1 MRLDQC
7 FPLRAFTRAYPVAGT
22 AIGPRRSLPW
32 PGSWILCCVL
42 TLAAIPQARADGRWD
57 QGLFVGNGAPGLF
70 SACLAPG
77 APSSYGFREVVDLAW
92 NGQDWIE
99 SKDHVT
105 TGTWHVRTGV
115 RGAAPSVWRTATSRS
130 VATPI
135 ELRKLYLA
143 KQPVLDCGHWLPGP
157 RDDFLREAS
166 ATPPLIAT
174 SVAAG
179 VQLSCAI
186 LDDGTPRCWGDVGSG
201 SVGADTGGAVA
212 SILVPNARQ
221 IALTGRAC
229 ALRTDGSVAC
239 WGGRAGGGDAAHPAT
254 VDAPAKA
261 TTIPLG
267 SQLCAILA
275 DDSVACSNK
284 QPVPPARL
292 VPVPGIK
299 DAISISAGSNGR
311 SCAVTRLGEVNCW
324 GRLAP
329 PPVLNEDE
337 DSIQLAVTHI
347 AGIDHAIAVATG
359 RVQDCALL
367 DTGKVSCWSYDR
379 KAQPQPAPALPLEQV
394 SALSSS
400 SSHACAMTAAG
411 EVYCWND
418 PYTSI
423 HGNATAITQ
432 VKDLKDATMISVSAD
447 HACALVRGGSVR
459 CWGRNTAAQLG
470 SLHDLMQPGQPAD
483 GGMTSHVVFG
493 FADDSA
499 H

>member
-1 MRLDQC
+1 MRCLHVMRLSNPTLHC
-7 FPLRAFTRAYPVAGT
+7 
-22 AIGPRRSLPW
+22 LPW
-32 PGSWILCCVL
+32 PVSWLLCAILV
-42 TLAAIPQARADGRWD
+42 LAAISQARAEGRWD

-77 APSSYGFREVVDLAW
+77 APSIYGFREAIDLSW
-92 NGQDWIE
+92 NGQDWVE
-99 SKDHVT
+99 SKGHIT

-115 RGAAPSVWRTATSRS
+115 RDAAPSVWRTEARNP

-157 RDDFLREAS
+157 RDDFLREAP

-174 SVAAG
+174 SIAAG

-186 LDDGTPRCWGDVGSG
+186 LDNGTPRCWGDLGSG
-201 SVGADTGGAVA
+201 SVGFDTGGAVA
-212 SILVPNARQ
+212 SIPVHNALQ
-221 IALTGRAC
+221 IALTARAC
-229 ALRTDGSVAC
+229 ALRSDGSVVC

-254 VDAPAKA
+254 VEVPARA
-261 TTIPLG
+261 AAISLG

-275 DDSVACSNK
+275 DGSVACSNK
-284 QPVPPARL
+284 QPGAPARL
-292 VPVPGIK
+292 VSVPGIK

-311 SCAVTRLGEVNCW
+311 TCVVTRVGEVDCW

-337 DSIQLAVTHI
+337 DSIQVPVTRIEGMDRALAV
-347 AGIDHAIAVATG
+347 ASG

-367 DTGKVSCWSYDR
+367 GTGKVACWSYDS
-379 KAQPQPAPALPLEQV
+379 KAQAHPAPAFPLEQV
-394 SALSSS
+394 SALSSGGS
-400 SSHACAMTAAG
+400 RTCALTAPG
-411 EVYCWND
+411 EVYCWDD
-418 PYTSI
+418 PYTAN
-423 HGNATAITQ
+423 HGSATAIAQ
-432 VKDLKDATMISVSAD
+432 VKGLKDATMISVGTG

-470 SLHDLMQPGQPAD
+470 VLHDLMQPGLPAD
-483 GGMTSHVVFG
+483 GGMAAHVVFG
-493 FADDSA
+493 FADDPT